1 MFKSI
6 FGSFGVLV
14 AVILIIALAIIM
26 PFLTIWSV
34 NTLFPALAIPYTLET
49 WSAVIILGIFFGNS
63 YISTKKK
70 D

>member
-14 AVILIIALAIIM
+14 AVIVIIALAIIM

-34 NTLFPALAIPYTLET
+34 NTLFPTLVIPYTLET